1 MAASFLR
8 PLTRAERK
16 VLTAKLRRRSL
27 SARVHQRYRVIAE
40 VRAGR
45 SARAAADRVGV
56 TADTAASWV
65 RRFNVSG
72 FRTFEAVPNPRGR
85 IPIITATQLRE
96 LVDTALSSPAELGL
110 PFTSWSVRTLT
121 EYCKAHHLIPEFSDE
136 WVRRVLRREGL
147 SAQRIRTWKTSDD
160 PAFGPKGGASAP
172 STRPARRDRRSSAS
186 TSGARSSSGR

>member
-56 TADTAASWV
+56 TA
-65 RRFNVSG
+65 
-72 FRTFEAVPNPRGR
+72 
-85 IPIITATQLRE
+85 
-96 LVDTALSSPAELGL
+96 DTALSSPAELGL